1 MYIRK
6 GDLVQVIAGDDK
18 GKTGQVLRVQRE
30 RARVV
35 VEGCNKTKKSI
46 KPSQRNPKGG
56 QLSIELP
63 MHVSNVLLV
72 NPDLGKGVRIGIKV
86 NEQGEKV
93 RVCRKTGRELGTLR
107 KKTSPAAAKKA

>member
-6 GDLVQVIAGDDK
+6 GDLVQLIAGDDK
-18 GKTGQVLRVQRE
+18 GKTGLVLRVNRDRE
-30 RARVV
+30 RVV

-63 MHVSNVLLV
+63 VHVSNVLLV
-72 NPDLGKGVRIGIKV
+72 NTDLGKGVRIGVKT
-86 NEQGEKV
+86 NDKGEKV
-93 RVCRKTGRELGTLR
+93 RFCRKTGKEMGILR
-107 KKTSPAAAKKA
+107 KQAKKA

>member
-18 GKTGQVLRVQRE
+18 GKTGTVTRVIRDDS
-30 RARVV
+30 RVV

-56 QLSIELP
+56 QLSVELP
-63 MHVSNVLLV
+63 IHVSNVLLV
-72 NPDLGKGVRIGIKV
+72 NPDLGKGVRIGVKI
-86 NEQGEKV
+86 NERGEKI
-93 RVCRKTGRELGTLR
+93 RFCRKTGRELGILR
-107 KKTSPAAAKKA
+107 KVAKKA

>member
-6 GDLVQVIAGDDK
+6 GDLVQLIAGDDK
-18 GKTGQVLRVQRE
+18 GKTGSVLRVN
-30 RARVV
+30 RAKDRVV

-63 MHVSNVLLV
+63 VHVSNVLLV
-72 NPDLGKGVRIGIKV
+72 NPDLGKGVRIGVKV
-86 NEQGEKV
+86 NERGDKV
-93 RVCRKTGRELGTLR
+93 RYCRKTGRELGVLR
-107 KKTSPAAAKKA
+107 KSAKKA